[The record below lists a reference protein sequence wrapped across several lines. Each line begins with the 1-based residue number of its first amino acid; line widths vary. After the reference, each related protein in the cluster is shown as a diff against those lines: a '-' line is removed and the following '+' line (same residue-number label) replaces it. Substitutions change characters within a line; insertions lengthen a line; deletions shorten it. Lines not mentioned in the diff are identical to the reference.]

1 MGIIGRALSPDLAEA
16 MNLSEDQN
24 GILVLGVTPRGPAAN
39 AGINAGNLEASI
51 NGELVDLGGD
61 VITAIDGQAVKRFED
76 MVSYLFN
83 KTAVGQA
90 VKLTV
95 LRAGNEQII
104 ELILGA
110 RPD

>member
-1 MGIIGRALSPDLAEA
+1 
-16 MNLSEDQN
+16 
-24 GILVLGVTPRGPAAN
+24 
-39 AGINAGNLEASI
+39 
-51 NGELVDLGGD
+51 

>member
-1 MGIIGRALSPDLAEA
+1 V
-16 MNLSEDQN
+16 N
-24 GILVLGVTPRGPAAN
+24 
-39 AGINAGNLEASI
+39 
-51 NGELVDLGGD
+51 LGGD

-83 KTAVGQA
+83 NTAVGQT
-90 VKLTV
+90 VELTV
-95 LRAGNEQII
+95 LRAGNEETV